1 MASGIRMSRT
11 RIMRREVGGWHNYHG
26 YPVGAQQRVPPAS
39 LFTAHDG
46 RVCWQGSG
54 GRRSSAKPTGPV
66 AVLFGLVLVRTS
78 VRARLPP
85 LLRAPYDLLDICA
98 VGVFI

>member
-1 MASGIRMSRT
+1 MGRK
-11 RIMRREVGGWHNYHG
+11 NNHG

-39 LFTAHDG
+39 FSTAYDG

-54 GRRSSAKPTGPV
+54 GRRSSAKPPGPV
-66 AVLFGLVLVRTS
+66 AVLFGILLVRTNERWR
-78 VRARLPP
+78 VPL
-85 LLRAPYDLLDICA
+85 LLRAPYDLIAIRA